1 MVPTGNARHRRG
13 WRCNFG
19 VDENPLGFEIK
30 MQNCKQKKGDAFG
43 IRSTAQIAAIRA
55 ARLEWL
61 AQIPIK
67 IVANGLAAL
76 RLASRQQP

>member
-30 MQNCKQKKGDAFG
+30 MQNCKQKKGDA
-43 IRSTAQIAAIRA
+43 SVLEAPPKLPQS
-55 ARLEWL
+55 ARHD
-61 AQIPIK
+61 
-67 IVANGLAAL
+67 
-76 RLASRQQP
+76 